1 MTTSP
6 LSPTAGAAAIADAV
20 RNGEVTA
27 RAVTEA
33 ALARIEKHNPAL
45 GAFTDVTAARA
56 LATADLVD
64 ARKAAGGD
72 PGALAGV
79 PFSAKNLFDIAGLT
93 TRAGSLINRDNPPA
107 DSDAT
112 LVTRMEAAGAI
123 LVGAV
128 NMGEYAYDFTGEN
141 VHDGPSRNPHDL
153 DHMTGGSSGGSGA
166 SVAAGLVPISL
177 ASDTNGSIRVP
188 ASLCGLFGLKPTY
201 ARLSR
206 AHTFP
211 FVGSLDH
218 LGPLARSVTDLAL
231 AYDALQGYDEADP
244 VQIRRPQESTAGR
257 LKHPIP
263 GIRIAVADGYFTGDA
278 DAQAHVRHV
287 AQALEVTR
295 TVTIP
300 DAQAARA
307 AAFLI
312 TMAEGAA
319 LHLDRLR
326 ARPEDFDPEVRDRL
340 LAGAMLPGV
349 WVEKAQKL
357 RRAWRDKVL
366 RLFDD
371 CDAILA
377 PATPMKA
384 PRLGQKT
391 AMFGGVELPV
401 RPNMGIFT
409 QPISFIGLPV
419 AAVPVWLPTA
429 TLPMAVQ
436 VIAAPWREDVCLR
449 IAHQLETLGA
459 VAAPVARQFATD

>member
-1 MTTSP
+1 MTISL
-6 LSPTAGAAAIADAV
+6 LSPTATAAAIAEAV
-20 RNGEVTA
+20 KKGEVTA

-33 ALARIEKHNPAL
+33 ALARIEKHNAAL

-56 LATADLVD
+56 LATADKVD
-64 ARKAAGGD
+64 ATKAAGGD
-72 PGALAGV
+72 PGPLAGV
-79 PFSAKNLFDIAGLT
+79 PFSAKNLFDVAGIT
-93 TRAGSLINRDNPPA
+93 TRAGSKINRENPPA
-107 DSDAT
+107 GADAT
-112 LVTRMEAAGAI
+112 LVTNMEAAGAV

-141 VHDGPSRNPHDL
+141 CHDGPSRNPHDL

-218 LGPLARSVTDLAL
+218 LGPLTRSVTDLAL

-244 VQIRRPQESTAGR
+244 VQIRRPQESTSGR

-287 AQALEVTR
+287 AHALEVTR

-326 ARPEDFDPEVRDRL
+326 ARPEDFDPDTRDRL
-340 LAGAMLPGV
+340 LAGTMLPAV
-349 WVEKAQKL
+349 WVERAQKL
-357 RRAWRDKVL
+357 RRAWRERVL

-384 PRLGQKT
+384 PRIGQKT
-391 AMFGGVELPV
+391 AIFGGIELPV

-436 VIAAPWREDVCLR
+436 IIAAPWREDVCLR
-449 IAHQLETLGA
+449 IAYQLETLGA
-459 VAAPVARQFATD
+459 VAAPVARQFATG

>member
-1 MTTSP
+1 MTSP
-6 LSPTAGAAAIADAV
+6 LSPTATAATIANAV
-20 RNGEVTA
+20 RTGEVTA

-33 ALARIEKHNPAL
+33 ALARIEKHNAAL
-45 GAFTDVTAARA
+45 GAFTDVTASRA

-72 PGALAGV
+72 PGPLAGV
-79 PFSAKNLFDIAGLT
+79 PFSAKNLFDVAGIT
-93 TRAGSLINRDNPPA
+93 TRAGSKINRDNPPA
-107 DSDAT
+107 NADAT
-112 LVTRMEAAGAI
+112 LVARMESAGAI

-141 VHDGPSRNPHDL
+141 VHDGASRNPHDL

-166 SVAAGLVPISL
+166 SVASGLVPISL

-206 AHTFP
+206 ARTFP

-231 AYDALQGYDEADP
+231 AYDAMQGYDEADP
-244 VQIRRPQESTAGR
+244 VQIRRPQEATASR

-340 LAGAMLPGV
+340 LAGAMLPAV
-349 WVEKAQKL
+349 WIEKAQKL
-357 RRAWRDKVL
+357 RRAYRDKVL

-384 PRLGQKT
+384 PRIGQKT
-391 AMFGGVELPV
+391 AIFGGVELPV

-419 AAVPVWLPTA
+419 AAVPVWLPAA

-449 IAHQLETLGA
+449 IAYQLETLGA
-459 VAAPVARQFATD
+459 VAAPVARQFATG

>member
-1 MTTSP
+1 MTISP
-6 LSPTAGAAAIADAV
+6 LGPTAGAATIAEAV
-20 RNGEVTA
+20 KKGEVTA

-33 ALARIEKHNPAL
+33 ALARIEKHNAAL

-72 PGALAGV
+72 PGPLAGV
-79 PFSAKNLFDIAGLT
+79 PFSAKNLFDIAGVT
-93 TRAGSLINRDNPPA
+93 TRAGSKINRDNPPA
-107 DSDAT
+107 ATDAT
-112 LVTRMEAAGAI
+112 LVAKMEAAGAI

-141 VHDGPSRNPHDL
+141 VHDGASRNPHDL

-326 ARPEDFDPEVRDRL
+326 ARPEDFDPETRDRL
-340 LAGAMLPGV
+340 LAGTMLPAV
-349 WVEKAQKL
+349 WIEKAQKL

-391 AMFGGVELPV
+391 ALFGGVELPV

-419 AAVPVWLPTA
+419 AAVPVWLPAA

-449 IAHQLETLGA
+449 IAYQLETLGA
-459 VAAPVARQFATD
+459 VAAPVARQFATG

>member
-1 MTTSP
+1 MTISP
-6 LSPTAGAAAIADAV
+6 LSPTATAAAIAQAV
-20 RNGEVTA
+20 KAGEVTA

-33 ALARIEKHNPAL
+33 ALARIDKHNAAL
-45 GAFTDVTAARA
+45 AAFTDITAARA

-64 ARKAAGGD
+64 AKKAAGGD
-72 PGALAGV
+72 PGPLAGV
-79 PFSAKNLFDIAGLT
+79 PFSAKNLFDVAGIT
-93 TRAGSLINRDNPPA
+93 TRAGSKINRDNPPA
-107 DSDAT
+107 DHDAT
-112 LVTRMEAAGAI
+112 LVANMEAAGAI

-141 VHDGPSRNPHDL
+141 VHDGASRNPHDL

-307 AAFLI
+307 AAFLL

-326 ARPEDFDPEVRDRL
+326 ARPEDFDPETRDRL
-340 LAGAMLPGV
+340 LAGAMLPAV

-357 RRAWRDKVL
+357 RRAFREKVL

-384 PRLGQKT
+384 PRIGQKT
-391 AMFGGVELPV
+391 ALFGGVELPV

-419 AAVPVWLPTA
+419 AAVPVWLPAA

-436 VIAAPWREDVCLR
+436 IIAAPWREDVCLR
-449 IAHQLETLGA
+449 IGYQLETLGA
-459 VAAPVARQFATD
+459 VAAPVARQFATG